1 MPNPHGRTVRDREIT
16 ESPTLRAFLE
26 DWLQSIV
33 HSVRPRTW
41 ARYSEYVHLHVVPTL
56 GNRTLEGLTPKDIQ
70 TLYSQKIRQGL
81 SPRSVLHLHRVI
93 HRALAHAHRWGLV
106 DANQADLVEPPR
118 PEQRE
123 MKALSP
129 VWRKNSSAVIW
140 VSWYKKSSG
149 KATDLTEDVV
159 RNYALANGLVDI
171 KVCAVSEEWSGLK
184 LVVPVA
190 KR

>member
-1 MPNPHGRTVRDREIT
+1 LIKKLGIKPETRVRLVNAPAAYVGWLETDIT
-16 ESPTLRAFLE
+16 GQLCPAGGVPDL
-26 DWLQSIV
+26 
-33 HSVRPRTW
+33 
-41 ARYSEYVHLHVVPTL
+41 VHLFA
-56 GNRTLEGLTPKDIQ
+56 G
-70 TLYSQKIRQGL
+70 S
-81 SPRSVLHLHRVI
+81 RS
-93 HRALAHAHRWGLV
+93 
-106 DANQADLVEPPR
+106 DFE
-118 PEQRE
+118 RE